1 MIKRGFDRE
10 KIRQTISQIKDE
22 VSFPLS
28 SIREEIDDH
37 LAAINDNTQEI
48 QSNFA
53 FLLELDSKI
62 DKLAQRLDKIDLML
76 AEKPQKLEVKPLNHP
91 EKQVFCVLYTEEAPL
106 TYEDIANKT
115 GLSPAMVREYISA
128 LIEKGVP
135 LTKTYYQTRPFL
147 KLDKEFKEI
156 QAKENL
162 INLALTSYV

>member
-1 MIKRGFDRE
+1 MIKRGFNRE

-62 DKLAQRLDKIDLML
+62 DKLSKAGD
-76 AEKPQKLEVKPLNHP
+76 
-91 EKQVFCVLYTEEAPL
+91 
-106 TYEDIANKT
+106 
-115 GLSPAMVREYISA
+115 
-128 LIEKGVP
+128 
-135 LTKTYYQTRPFL
+135 
-147 KLDKEFKEI
+147 
-156 QAKENL
+156 
-162 INLALTSYV
+162 